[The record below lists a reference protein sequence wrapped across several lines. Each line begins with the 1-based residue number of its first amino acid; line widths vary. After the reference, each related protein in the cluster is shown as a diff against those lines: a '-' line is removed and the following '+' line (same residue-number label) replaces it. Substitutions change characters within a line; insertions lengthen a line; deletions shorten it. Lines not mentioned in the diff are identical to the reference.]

1 MDPGLSLRTQKTLKD
16 LLPAFSASAPP
27 QQPFDPFSTT
37 IDLSRAVNEVLHP
50 ELLEF
55 FKGTV
60 EDKITSE
67 AFAAP
72 AASLNG
78 GDPRLRDALASF
90 FNTYFNPI
98 HAVRPEHIVLTAGAT
113 DAIENVIH
121 AVCDDGD
128 SVLVPGPHWPGFEI
142 VLKRKAKVDVIAA
155 RPPTYAHWDNYLL
168 PSLQAAYDF
177 SDKKSRIKAVLLC
190 NPNNPLSRCYPRE
203 TLLELIEFCQ
213 ERGLHLICDEVSALI
228 SVSGVDSK
236 APRFVSA
243 LSLTEPFVPEGA
255 VKVDP
260 SRVHVVW
267 SASKLFGMSGLKA
280 GCIISQQNPSLLKA
294 MALTSTHPS
303 SISTLYL
310 SSLLTW
316 SQLPTL
322 LALNPERLSL
332 SYNILA
338 SFLRRH
344 NINFVVPTH
353 GLFLFARLAKKAVTI
368 HDENAFFQDLE
379 LRSGI
384 KVAPGG
390 GFNGVE
396 KDVGWARMRFSISVE
411 DMEEAVE
418 KLEDFFKKTG

>member
-1 MDPGLSLRTQKTLKD
+1 MDPALSRRTQKTLKD
-16 LLPAFSASAPP
+16 LLPAFPASAPP
-27 QQPFDPFSTT
+27 QQPFDPFSTA
-37 IDLSRAVNEVLHP
+37 IDLSRAVNEVIHP

-55 FKGTV
+55 FRSTV
-60 EDKITSE
+60 IDNITSE

-90 FNTYFNPI
+90 FNTYFKPI
-98 HAVRPEHIVLTAGAT
+98 HVVRPEHIVLTAGAT

-128 SVLVPGPHWPGFEI
+128 SVLVPGPRWPGFEI
-142 VLKRKAKVDVIAA
+142 ILKRKANVDLIAA
-155 RPPTYAHWDNYLL
+155 RPPTYLRWDNYLL

-177 SDKKSRIKAVLLC
+177 SDKKSRIRAVLLC

-203 TLLELIEFCQ
+203 TLLELMEFCQ
-213 ERGLHLICDEVSALI
+213 ERGLHLISDEVSALI
-228 SVSGVDSK
+228 SLGSGDNK
-236 APRFVSA
+236 APQFVSA

-267 SASKLFGMSGLKA
+267 SSSKLFGTSGLKV

-294 MALTSTHPS
+294 MALTCTHPS
-303 SISTLYL
+303 SISNLYL
-310 SSLLTW
+310 NSLLTW

-322 LALNPERLSL
+322 LALNSERLAL

-344 NINFVVPTH
+344 NIDFVTPTH
-353 GLFLFARLAKKAVTI
+353 GLFLFARLANKAVTI
-368 HDENAFFQDLE
+368 RDETSFYRNLE
-379 LRSGI
+379 LQSGV
-384 KVAPGG
+384 KVALGG
-390 GFNGVE
+390 AFNGVE
-396 KDVGWARMRFSISVE
+396 KDIGWARMRFSISVE
-411 DMEEAVE
+411 DMEEVVE
-418 KLEDFFKKTG
+418 KLDHFFKRTR